1 MKHHSLP
8 PDLPQGETFSF
19 PCVRLF
25 VFPAL
30 LSLGALGVF
39 GQVASPTI
47 SAQERSNEETLI
59 LSPFEVT
66 ASSDVGYEATET
78 LSGSRMNMQLKDVA
92 SQVHVMTKEFMDD
105 LGIVNLQDA
114 MGYSMNMQGRDLNF
128 DATNGNAG
136 FEDTTGGPTAG
147 GVGRVRSLATP
158 NFSQD
163 FFDTF
168 IRSDNYNIERYTFSN
183 GPNAILFGNS
193 SPSGTFHVAR
203 PDTNGPSHGGSCGGC
218 LGGAMTPG
226 SGVVA
231 AEVARQQA

>member
-1 MKHHSLP
+1 MKPHSLLSVP
-8 PDLPQGETFSF
+8 PHGEVF
-19 PCVRLF
+19 PFLRVRFLLS
-25 VFPAL
+25 PAL
-30 LSLGALGVF
+30 LAFGAAGVF
-39 GQVASPTI
+39 GQAASNMTTT
-47 SAQERSNEETLI
+47 SARDRSDEETLI

-66 ASSDVGYEATET
+66 GSSDVGYEATET

-114 MGYSMNMQGRDLNF
+114 MGYSMNMEGSDLSI

-147 GVGRVRSLATP
+147 GVGRMRSLATP

-168 IRSDNYNIERYTFSN
+168 IRSDN
-183 GPNAILFGNS
+183 
-193 SPSGTFHVAR
+193 
-203 PDTNGPSHGGSCGGC
+203 
-218 LGGAMTPG
+218 
-226 SGVVA
+226 
-231 AEVARQQA
+231 